1 MHSIQPVPQPR
12 STGEPLARQ
21 SYASGANT
29 PNDRHDDSDALIDV
43 KFAGDLVRFV
53 INACLRHRAAVAAV
67 FLGFLAAGALSVAF
81 LPRNYY
87 AETKLLA
94 DRNVVMPLLGNPGRP
109 NTDADTPT
117 RMASDLIMTRDN
129 LVRIS
134 KDLDLLRLY
143 EQKRPFASQVKR
155 RIRNLIKG
163 QLTDEE
169 KLGELIWTL
178 RTKMHVQVGEGTVI
192 IGAVWSDPEISYKIV
207 QAAEKHYLADRE
219 SQELALITGTI
230 SILEKSASDV
240 GRDINRML
248 DSLGRQRAA
257 LAPDEARGFLLP
269 PPTVRAAPSAT
280 VVAAQANLE
289 SVVRS
294 ITELEQYRSR
304 RLNELQ
310 ALLTEQR
317 ITYGAEH
324 PQIESTQ
331 QLIKSLSTESPQ
343 LVQLRAEEQK
353 LRSLVSQLGGAPTVA
368 AASLGADQSF
378 AAVALRNMAG
388 MRIDSIVQEKQAYGR
403 SRLRIAMASYQA
415 LLERLDGA
423 RIELETVRATFAFKY
438 GVLIPASV
446 PKDAMGA
453 GWIVTLLS
461 AGILGAV
468 LAVVTAVVL
477 DIAGRRVLESWQ
489 IERTIGVPVLGEASL
504 ALKP

>member
-1 MHSIQPVPQPR
+1 MHSIQPVPQSRP
-12 STGEPLARQ
+12 GIQPYARPTNQ
-21 SYASGANT
+21 SGPNT
-29 PNDRHDDSDALIDV
+29 PNDRRDDSDALIDV
-43 KFAGDLVRFV
+43 KLAGDLARFV
-53 INACLRHRAAVAAV
+53 INACRRHRMAVILV
-67 FLGFLAAGALSVAF
+67 FLGFVVAGAVSVVL

-87 AETKLLA
+87 SETKLLA

-117 RMASDLIMTRDN
+117 RLASDLIMTRAN
-129 LVRIS
+129 LLRIS

-143 EQKRPFASQVKR
+143 DQRRPFLGRVKR
-155 RIRNLIKG
+155 RLRDMIKG
-163 QLTDEE
+163 PLTDEE
-169 KLGELIWTL
+169 KIGELIWTL
-178 RTKMHVQVGEGTVI
+178 RTKMNVRVGEGTVI
-192 IGAVWSDPEISYKIV
+192 IGTVWNDPEIAFKIV

-219 SQELALITGTI
+219 AQELALITGTI
-230 SILEKSASDV
+230 SILEKSAADV

-269 PPTVRAAPSAT
+269 PPTVREAPSAT

-289 SVVRS
+289 SVLRS

-310 ALLTEQR
+310 TLLTEQR

-331 QLIKSLSTESPQ
+331 QLIKSLSSESPQ

-353 LRSLVSQLGGAPTVA
+353 LRSLVVQLGGSPAAA

-403 SRLRIAMASYQA
+403 SRLRIAMTSYQA

-446 PKDAMGA
+446 AKDPIGT
-453 GWIVTLLS
+453 GWPITLLG

-468 LAVVTAVVL
+468 LAVITAVML

-489 IERTIGVPVLGEASL
+489 IERTIGVPVLGEAPL
-504 ALKP
+504 ALKS